1 LSLDCLD
8 KPAAVSSIGA
18 GTKTTKPRAVQT
30 TKFIA
35 QLKEIATI
43 KSCQTRGRGKSA
55 KQIVIC
61 QACSG
66 VAVFDSSA
74 NLGSSIRN
82 GFRLDSVCQG
92 GPLSFGR
99 WILGGGQKN
108 RKLRSDA
115 FLTCHGDPAV
125 MSFNDRFHDK

>member
-8 KPAAVSSIGA
+8 KPAVVSSIGP
-18 GTKTTKPRAVQT
+18 GKETTKPRAVQT
-30 TKFIA
+30 ANFIA

-43 KSCQTRGRGKSA
+43 KSSQAAWGNSA